1 MEIQAI
7 NEAIAASNRAM
18 MNLERAQDQLE
29 RAGRWGMLDLLGGSL
44 ISSLC
49 KHSRINDAQSAME
62 DAKRSLKSLKH
73 AITEIEVPEGV
84 EIEIGSFL
92 TFADFFFD
100 GLIADW
106 MVQSRINE
114 AKQQVEEAVGRV
126 GQIRSRLEI
135 WREKLRIEGKT
146 EDE

>member
-73 AITEIEVPEGV
+73 VITEIEVPEGV
-84 EIEIGSFL
+84 DIEIGSFL

-114 AKQQVEEAVGRV
+114 AKQ
-126 GQIRSRLEI
+126 
-135 WREKLRIEGKT
+135 
-146 EDE
+146 